1 MQFDSRYQRL
11 SETRGRWPGRETN
24 GQALD
29 GTKRQREHRLEL
41 LLFLLVLLF
50 LRDLVQLEAE
60 LAFAHALALDND
72 DNIENDNVD
81 NAVVLPHANKDNT
94 VLQSNHSIHAGG
106 SLPSCEIFAI
116 CCCVNISIAVWAGPV
131 VPSMGRLSI
140 NGHCLVGC

>member
-29 GTKRQREHRLEL
+29 GTKRQREHRLDL

-60 LAFAHALALDND
+60 LAFAHAFALPAPGAAVAWVKAVRIDDADDDDDND
-72 DNIENDNVD
+72 DNDDDDDDGEDD
-81 NAVVLPHANKDNT
+81 EDSPDQLSQDQRCRKKRSRLNAYLKQVFGHN
-94 VLQSNHSIHAGG
+94 
-106 SLPSCEIFAI
+106 
-116 CCCVNISIAVWAGPV
+116 
-131 VPSMGRLSI
+131 
-140 NGHCLVGC
+140 NGIWDY

>member
-60 LAFAHALALDND
+60 LAFAHALALPAPGAAVAWVKAVRIDDADDDDDND
-72 DNIENDNVD
+72 DNDDDDDDGEYCNQRHAQCFRGILLTTASWNVMA
-81 NAVVLPHANKDNT
+81 NASGRA
-94 VLQSNHSIHAGG
+94 LQMR
-106 SLPSCEIFAI
+106 
-116 CCCVNISIAVWAGPV
+116 IAFQ
-131 VPSMGRLSI
+131 
-140 NGHCLVGC
+140 